1 MRYTHKSKLV
11 DIALVY
17 EHIQLCRMC
26 GKAGQSYRETVYMTS
41 SPTPKFS
48 NQCIP
53 VKWVSSY
60 DGVYCSEECFKQSII
75 EKEKE
80 ND

>member
-1 MRYTHKSKLV
+1 MRYTHKSKIVALV
-11 DIALVY
+11 IVY
-17 EHIQLCRMC
+17 EHTQLCRMC
-26 GKAGQSYRETVYMTS
+26 GKEGQSYRERVDMTS
-41 SPTPKFS
+41 SPTPEFI
-48 NQCIP
+48 NQDIP

-60 DGVYCSEECFKQSII
+60 DGVYCSEKCHKQSII

>member
-1 MRYTHKSKLV
+1 MRYTHKSKIV
-11 DIALVY
+11 DIAIVY

-26 GKAGQSYRETVYMTS
+26 GKEGQSYRERVDLTS
-41 SPTPKFS
+41 SPTPEFI
-48 NQCIP
+48 NQDIP

-60 DGVYCSEECFKQSII
+60 DGVYCSEKCHKQSMI